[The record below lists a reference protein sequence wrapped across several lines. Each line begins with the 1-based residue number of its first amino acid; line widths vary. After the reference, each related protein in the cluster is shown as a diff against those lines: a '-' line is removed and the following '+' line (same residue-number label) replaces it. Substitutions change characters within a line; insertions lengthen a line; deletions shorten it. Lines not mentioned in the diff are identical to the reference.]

1 MQKVITVSIDVNQ
14 LVSQAEGT
22 FAISELEVLNEVLE
36 QGWEI
41 EDWTFLTDDPING
54 KIPMLVV
61 LNDDMIDEDIDEEL
75 WAEEDDFLEE
85 DELDEDDLEDDD
97 LEEGDVEDREASEK
111 GA

>member
-14 LVSQAEGT
+14 VVSQAEGT
-22 FAISELEVLNEVLE
+22 FAISELEVLNGILE

-61 LNDDMIDEDIDEEL
+61 LNDDMIDEDLDEEF
-75 WAEEDDFLEE
+75 WADEDDL
-85 DELDEDDLEDDD
+85 LDEDDTDD
-97 LEEGDVEDREASEK
+97 LEDAGKA
-111 GA
+111 